1 MKLERITKI
10 TGTIRIV
17 TGLHIGAGDTEL
29 RIGGTDNPVV
39 KHPFTNEPYIPGSS
53 LKGKMRSLLEL
64 ESGLIAISGEGKPI
78 GTGILKKLDGDSKA
92 MERAINIMKLFG
104 VSGADSQEGE
114 AIGPA
119 RASFADAFLSEE
131 SRRMVRDRYL
141 SYFEIK
147 SENFIDRI
155 KGTAEHPRFT
165 ERVAP
170 GLIFDFSISFK
181 KMDSD
186 GDDLL
191 ALLLKGLKLVE
202 YDALGGSGSRG
213 YGRVLFQLDDPVL
226 QDRYENLELFEGEE
240 IA

>member
-1 MKLERITKI
+1 MKLKRITKI

-64 ESGLIAISGEGKPI
+64 ESGLIANTGGKPF

-92 MERAINIMKLFG
+92 RARAINIMKLFG

-131 SRRMVRDRYL
+131 SRRMVRDRHL

-147 SENFIDRI
+147 SENFINRI
-155 KGTAEHPRFT
+155 EGTAEHPRFT

-170 GLIFDFSISFK
+170 GLTFDFSISFK

-186 GDDLL
+186 EDDLL

-213 YGRVLFQLDDPVL
+213 YGRVLFQLDDSVL
-226 QDRYENLELFEGEE
+226 QDRYENQELFEGEE
-240 IA
+240 MA

>member
-1 MKLERITKI
+1 MKLVKIMKI
-10 TGTIRIV
+10 TGQMTVV

-39 KHPFTNEPYIPGSS
+39 KHPHTNEPYIPGSS
-53 LKGKMRSLLEL
+53 LKGRMRSLLEL
-64 ESGLIAISGEGKPI
+64 ESGLIAISRKGKPI
-78 GTGILKKLDGDSKA
+78 GLDILRKSDLDATAKDQ
-92 MERAINIMKLFG
+92 AINIMKLFG
-104 VSGADSQEGE
+104 VSGADSSEE
-114 AIGPA
+114 IVIGPA
-119 RASFADAFLSEE
+119 RASFADAFLTEE
-131 SRRMVRDRYL
+131 SREMVRERHL

-170 GLIFDFSISFK
+170 GLKFDFNITFK
-181 KMDSD
+181 KMESD

-191 ALLLKGLKLVE
+191 MLLLKGLKLVE

-213 YGRVLFQLDDPVL
+213 YGRVAFQLDDPVL
-226 QDRYENLELFEGEE
+226 QKEYEQLELFQDGET
-240 IA
+240 A